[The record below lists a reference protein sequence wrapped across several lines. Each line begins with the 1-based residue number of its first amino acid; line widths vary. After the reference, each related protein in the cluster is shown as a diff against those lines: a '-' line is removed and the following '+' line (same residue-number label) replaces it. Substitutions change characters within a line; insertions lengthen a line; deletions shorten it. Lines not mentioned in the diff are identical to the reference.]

1 MSRHPSSLFD
11 NDDLEINATFEDI
24 NIIRPKNIIE
34 RRVPIQEM
42 SIEEQE
48 LLRKI
53 DIRIIPLFSLLYT
66 LSFMDKLN
74 IGNAKLEHLEED
86 LELTQSQYNM
96 VLISTIMLAC
106 GIIIMSTAAAKDF
119 PQIMILR
126 FLLGAFEA
134 GFFPGAIFYI
144 TKWYKNREENYR
156 ISLFVSAG
164 IIAGALSG
172 LMSFS
177 VATLLNEVNGL
188 SGWQWVFILDGAFTC
203 IVALLSYYL
212 IPDSPETAIW
222 LTKEERRF
230 AIERLHDEPSHS
242 HESYSESHQI
252 LDAFND
258 WKIYMAM
265 LLYFCINAPLY
276 SFSIFISSIVNGMG
290 FSTGISLIL
299 ATPPFILGSS
309 FSILIAISSDCTG
322 FRGPYIIGCLLIS
335 IVGYVFLIVH
345 DTSTAVKYIG
355 ACIIGIGLFPCIP
368 TSITWLINNLAGE
381 TKCAIGDAMM
391 IAAGNIGAGISTQFY
406 KYYDAPSY
414 RFGHIVS
421 LSLLIVAL
429 ILCLIKFHL
438 LSRANDK
445 KFEQG
450 FNEGMNEEYMKFGD
464 KHPSFIYSL

>member
-11 NDDLEINATFEDI
+11 NDDLEIDATFEVI
-24 NIIRPKNIIE
+24 NIIKPKNIIE
-34 RRVPIQEM
+34 KRIPIQEM

-96 VLISTIMLAC
+96 
-106 GIIIMSTAAAKDF
+106 
-119 PQIMILR
+119 
-126 FLLGAFEA
+126 
-134 GFFPGAIFYI
+134 
-144 TKWYKNREENYR
+144 NREENYR

-164 IIAGALSG
+164 IIAGAFSG

-203 IVALLSYYL
+203 IVALFSYYL
-212 IPDSPETAIW
+212 IPDSPETATW
-222 LTKEERRF
+222 LTKEERRL

-242 HESYSESHQI
+242 HESYNESHQI
-252 LDAFND
+252 LDAFTD

-276 SFSIFISSIVNGMG
+276 SFSFFISSIVNGMG
-290 FSTGISLIL
+290 FSTVISQIL

-309 FSILIAISSDCTG
+309 FSILIAISSDRAG
-322 FRGPYIIGCLLIS
+322 IRGPYIICCLLIS
-335 IVGYVFLIVH
+335 IIGYVFLIVH
-345 DTSTAVKYIG
+345 NTSTAVKYIG

-406 KYYDAPSY
+406 KYYDAPTY

-421 LSLLIVAL
+421 LSLSIFAL
-429 ILCLIKFHL
+429 ILCLIKFQL
-438 LSRANDK
+438 LSRANNK

-450 FNEGMNEEYMKFGD
+450 YNEGMDEEEPIKFGD